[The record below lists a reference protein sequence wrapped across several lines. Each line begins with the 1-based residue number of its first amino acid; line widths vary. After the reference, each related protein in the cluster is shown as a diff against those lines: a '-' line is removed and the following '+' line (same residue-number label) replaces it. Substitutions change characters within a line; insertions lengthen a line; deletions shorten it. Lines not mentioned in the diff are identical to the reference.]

1 MRPDQLT
8 PIRTVIFQSVII
20 GILVICLGAVYG
32 STSSL
37 VQAAPS
43 YSSTQSSI
51 PPGDIP
57 PGGIAGSVTAE
68 AGGGL
73 SGIEVYVSGPESR
86 TVTTGGDGNYTVEG
100 LVPGSYQV
108 RFFDPTGSYAAEY
121 YEDALSGY
129 YSQSITVGQDIVSG
143 IDADL
148 SVGGS
153 IGGQV
158 TDSTGPLSYAN
169 VSALISYTHPY
180 GGAWWLSV
188 AYTTTNTDGDYSFV
202 GLPAG
207 TYLIQFQKSYPPQTR
222 YYDGAFNQEN
232 ATPIELAAGQT
243 LDNINGSF
251 AFSPV
256 TQGAIRGRVRDA
268 LSAQRLSGIEVTAYD
283 NTFIPVKSVNTDGIG
298 EYELRGLPAGFYSVG
313 FSDNQNRYSPQYY
326 RDPTELGAATAV
338 EVIAGQSRSGIN
350 ANLLLQGAGGIEGT
364 VTGADTGAG
373 LPNIS
378 VEFYRGSNGQWAG
391 STQTNGS
398 GYFSLSGLE
407 VGNYRVR
414 FSDWSG
420 PYVDAELTGIQVA
433 ENVLADAS
441 IQMTRGR
448 SVSGTVRNSNNQTVG
463 DISVQVSRQSGET
476 IGWGYT
482 QANGVYH
489 IPGLADGTYQLRFH
503 DYSYRYLGTVQS
515 VTIAGGDITRD
526 VTLSQGGS
534 ISGQVVRSNGQ
545 ALSGMAVELNRTSG
559 EWAGYAT
566 TGAGGNFTISGLVD
580 GSYSLRISS
589 PNGSFKP
596 ATRANI
602 TVQNSGNTPVGAIAL
617 EVAAPPVVTVSSPNA
632 NVTADPETGQVTIG
646 QQNGGA
652 RTDITIVK
660 TVSCASGSPTNVQ
673 LLVGAQS
680 YAGSTSDDNTFT
692 FVILADDINDL
703 LVSRSADMTVQKD
716 CSGVPASEPVGK
728 IVLYDPSGDITDEVT
743 GDPVAG
749 ATVTLYK
756 VPGWLP
762 KSGPGD
768 TTPNTCQS
776 HASKDIDD
784 PWDQP
789 APTNLGVLPSIPGE
803 IDPTTNP
810 QNTSAQGRYGWNV
823 AEGCW
828 YVVVD
833 AFGYETKV
841 SPVVGVPP
849 EVTDLDLAL
858 TPLIATAEEIS
869 IAADR
874 TSVAAGETFQVF
886 VKANS
891 GAGIFGVSMGLGY
904 GPAILEVTRVQ
915 LGGGLDADTIA
926 QNSAANGTVSI
937 AYAQKGSGK
946 PNRTGS
952 GLLLATLTFHAK
964 QSGSTSVVLNSAL
977 FTDRDGIAATPTVLN
992 SPIPLTVV
1000 PSPAVVATVQLQGR
1014 SGQDLTGLIGL
1025 EMVPTGTGNVLSDGD
1040 GSDAGGALHIFPV
1053 PAVGYRVRIDAPKYL
1068 AAEKIVTVLNQ
1079 VSHNLTDPGP
1089 LVLLGGDINNDNR
1102 INIQDLVLIG
1112 VHFGKSQPAD
1122 NAAAD
1127 VNGDNQVNIQDLTI
1141 TAGNYNQDTSTAY
1154 GGW

>member
-1 MRPDQLT
+1 MSSGHEIRNYPSARQL
-8 PIRTVIFQSVII
+8 
-20 GILVICLGAVYG
+20 LVIGFALLCLGVVWGVLPSAANAASSHRSLQ
-32 STSSL
+32 ST
-37 VQAAPS
+37 
-43 YSSTQSSI
+43 I

-57 PGGIAGSVTAE
+57 PGGISGRVTDE
-68 AGGGL
+68 LGDGL
-73 SGIEVYVSGPESR
+73 EGIEVSVSWPQSQM
-86 TVTTGGDGNYTVEG
+86 VTTDANGDYVMSG
-100 LVPGSYQV
+100 LVPGSYFV
-108 RFFDPTGSYAAEY
+108 SFSDPIGVYA
-121 YEDALSGY
+121 SGY
-129 YSQSITVGQDIVSG
+129 QFVQISDAIVSG
-143 IDADL
+143 TDVVL
-148 SVGGS
+148 SVAGIIRGT
-153 IGGQV
+153 V
-158 TDSTGPLSYAN
+158 TDSEGPLSNARVFVYSSYDDMSPTATTYTDADGAYSVVVHPGN
-169 VSALISYTHPY
+169 YRIRFEISTPY
-180 GGAWWLSV
+180 QS
-188 AYTTTNTDGDYSFV
+188 
-202 GLPAG
+202 
-207 TYLIQFQKSYPPQTR
+207 R
-222 YYDGAFNQEN
+222 YYDGVFSFSDASIVTVLPGETNE
-232 ATPIELAAGQT
+232 
-243 LDNINGSF
+243 NINGSF
-251 AFSPV
+251 AFSQV
-256 TQGAIRGRVRDA
+256 TNGAIRGRVRDA

-283 NTFIPVKSVNTDGIG
+283 STFIPVKSTTTDGIG
-298 EYELRGLPAGFYSVG
+298 EYELRGLPAGVYSIG
-313 FSDNQNRYSPQYY
+313 FSDPQNNRYSSQYY
-326 RDPTELGAATAV
+326 QNATNIGNATAV
-338 EVIAGQSRSGIN
+338 QVIAGQSSSGIN
-350 ANLLLQGAGGIEGT
+350 ANLLLQGAGGIAGT

-378 VEFYRGSNGQWAG
+378 VEFYRESNGQWAG

-407 VGNYRVR
+407 VGTYRVR

-420 PYVDAELTGIQVA
+420 PYVDAELNEIEVA
-433 ENVLADAS
+433 ENALADAS

-448 SVSGTVRNSNNQTVG
+448 SISGTVRNSNNQTVG
-463 DISVQVSRQSGET
+463 DISVQISRQNGET

-482 QANGVYH
+482 QSNGVYQ
-489 IPGLADGTYQLRFH
+489 IAGLADGTYQLRFQ

-602 TVQNSGNTPVGAIAL
+602 TVQNSGNTPIGAIAL
-617 EVAAPPVVTVSSPNA
+617 EAAAPPVVTVSSPNA

-680 YAGSTSDDNTFT
+680 YTGSTSDDNTFT
-692 FVILADDINDL
+692 FVIPADDINDL

-728 IVLYDPSGDITDEVT
+728 IVLYDPSGDITDEIT
-743 GDPVAG
+743 SDPVPG
-749 ATVTLYK
+749 AKVTLYK

-776 HASKDIDD
+776 HASKGVND

-789 APTNLGVLPSIPGE
+789 APTHLGVLPSIPGE

-823 AEGCW
+823 AKGCW

-891 GAGIFGVSMGLGY
+891 GAGIFGVSMGLSY
-904 GPAILEVTRVQ
+904 HPAILEVTRVQ

-926 QNSAANGTVSI
+926 QNSAVNDTISI
-937 AYAQKGSGK
+937 AYAQQGSGK
-946 PNRTGS
+946 PNRIGS

-1127 VNGDNQVNIQDLTI
+1127 VNGDDRVNIQDLTI
-1141 TAGNYNQDTSTAY
+1141 AAGNFNKTTATAY
-1154 GGW
+1154 GSW